1 MKIDAVKLLL
11 ERKDININ
19 AITKIKQE
27 KLNRMANDKIYHKEE
42 TALYCAIAEGNT
54 EYALLLLDQENI
66 DINFKS
72 KFILDNDVINEIPL
86 LQEAINIPQP
96 KVVKKLLENK
106 KIDVNIKISEPGI
119 KQNPDCWSEE
129 NIKSRKLEIQNKL
142 RESEYIGSGFYYFI
156 KEKTIFSFAIEKNN
170 PEIVQYLLGNENIDV
185 NTKSF
190 YRFYDYF
197 IDKSGREEESKA
209 LEEITPLYLAVQN
222 GNYEI
227 IKLLVENERV
237 DLNQKSSIYS
247 LKYKK
252 FGNKIKQAKED
263 DEEVENRSEDD
274 EEVENRS
281 EDDEEVENRME

>member
-1 MKIDAVKLLL
+1 M
-11 ERKDININ
+11 
-19 AITKIKQE
+19 
-27 KLNRMANDKIYHKEE
+27 
-42 TALYCAIAEGNT
+42 
-54 EYALLLLDQENI
+54 
-66 DINFKS
+66 
-72 KFILDNDVINEIPL
+72 

-106 KIDVNIKISEPGI
+106 KNDVNIKISEPGI

-129 NIKSRKLEIQNKL
+129 NIKSHKLEIQNKL

-170 PEIVQYLLGNENIDV
+170 PEIVNENIDV

-227 IKLLVENERV
+227 ITVFSV
-237 DLNQKSSIYS
+237 
-247 LKYKK
+247 
-252 FGNKIKQAKED
+252 
-263 DEEVENRSEDD
+263 
-274 EEVENRS
+274 
-281 EDDEEVENRME
+281 